1 MFIAVLA
8 LVVAYLI
15 NIVRVQLAARVN
27 NVAVFAEI
35 VGTVVLSVVVFVAW
49 VQGGDAAPVPHGFG
63 FLSTVSP
70 AEAGTP
76 LADAIVGGAL
86 IGIFTLVGFEAAAD
100 MAEEAVDARRT
111 VPARDDPLGGRVRR
125 ARAWSR

>member
-1 MFIAVLA
+1 MFVAVLA

-35 VGTVVLSVVVFVAW
+35 VGTVVLSVVVFLAW
-49 VQGGDAAPVPHGFG
+49 VRGGAAAPDPHGFG

-70 AEAGTP
+70 ARRERRWPTRSS
-76 LADAIVGGAL
+76 
-86 IGIFTLVGFEAAAD
+86 
-100 MAEEAVDARRT
+100 AVR
-111 VPARDDPLGGRVRR
+111 
-125 ARAWSR
+125 